1 MQVTVNKPESGLEYE
16 MEVVLPAEQINE
28 QVNQRLAEIR
38 RTVKM
43 DGFRPGKVPLSIVK
57 KRYGPQVRQEIL
69 GDVVYKAFYDAADKE
84 GLKVAGYP
92 RFEKLED
99 EGNSIRFTAKFDVL
113 PEIELPELGSLE
125 VEKVEGEITDADV
138 DAMIEKLR
146 EQKKRWRPANGNKK
160 AANGNQVIID
170 FEGFVDG
177 EAFEGG
183 KAENVPLVLGSGRMI
198 PGFEEGIL
206 GMKKGEEKTITVKF
220 PEDYHAESLAGKDAE
235 FKIKVHSVQ
244 VEEKPEVDEEFVKE
258 FGVESG
264 DIEEFRKEIRENM
277 ARELKRLVTAQN
289 RNAVLAALD
298 KAVEIELPKSLVD
311 QEIQTMMQNQ
321 LRELQMQGVDPS
333 QVQLNAEDFRERAE
347 QRIRLGLIIGQL
359 IKDLG
364 IEVTPE
370 EIEAYIREQA
380 SAYEDPEEV
389 VQWYKQNPEHLREIE
404 AILVENKVADA
415 VLDKAKTTAVK
426 KTFEALTA
434 QG

>member
-1 MQVTVNKPESGLEYE
+1 

-69 GDVVYKAFYDAADKE
+69 GDAVYKAFYDAAAQED
-84 GLKVAGYP
+84 LKVAGYP

-99 EGNSIRFTAKFDVL
+99 EGDTIRFTAKFDVL

-138 DAMIEKLR
+138 DAMIDKLR
-146 EQKKRWRPANGNKK
+146 DQKKRWRPANGNKK
-160 AANGNQVIID
+160 AAEGNQVIID

-220 PEDYHAESLAGKDAE
+220 PEEYHAESLAGKDAE

-244 VEEKPEVDEEFVKE
+244 VEEKPEVDEAFVKE

-264 DIEEFRKEIRENM
+264 DVEEFRKEIRENM

-321 LRELQMQGVDPS
+321 LRELQMQGVDPG

>member
-69 GDVVYKAFYDAADKE
+69 GDVVYKAFYDAAAQED
-84 GLKVAGYP
+84 LKVAGYP

-99 EGNSIRFTAKFDVL
+99 EGDTIRFTAKFDVL

-138 DAMIEKLR
+138 DAMIDKLR
-146 EQKKRWRPANGNKK
+146 DQKKRWRPANGNKK
-160 AANGNQVIID
+160 AAEGNQVIID

-244 VEEKPEVDEEFVKE
+244 VEEKPEVDEAFVKE

-264 DIEEFRKEIRENM
+264 DVEEFRKEIRENM
-277 ARELKRLVTAQN
+277 ARELKRLVIAQN

-415 VLDKAKTTAVK
+415 VLDKARTTAVK
-426 KTFEALTA
+426 RTFEELTA